1 MFACTIGADI
11 DRRMPA
17 FVPQAAPRQHAQPEP
32 EPAAT
37 QAQGPGQRKAGTG
50 GAAGELP
57 DPLAELAREVLGK
70 AGEVKPL
77 TL

>member
-1 MFACTIGADI
+1 MGLVPITELSAMRVRRNSAAMSGSIVCIAHNNGIGA
-11 DRRMPA
+11 
-17 FVPQAAPRQHAQPEP
+17 
-32 EPAAT
+32 
-37 QAQGPGQRKAGTG
+37 G
-50 GAAGELP
+50 GVAGELP

>member
-11 DRRMPA
+11 DRRMPT
-17 FVPQAAPRQHAQPEP
+17 FVPQSVPRQHAEPEP
-32 EPAAT
+32 EPAPT
-37 QAQGPGQRKAGTG
+37 QAQGPGQRKAATG

>member
-1 MFACTIGADI
+1 
-11 DRRMPA
+11 MPT
-17 FVPQAAPRQHAQPEP
+17 FVPQAAQRQHAEPEP

-37 QAQGPGQRKAGTG
+37 QAQGPGQRRAATG
-50 GAAGELP
+50 GVAGELP

-77 TL
+77 ML

>member
-11 DRRMPA
+11 DRRMPT
-17 FVPQAAPRQHAQPEP
+17 FVPQAAQRQHAEPEP

-37 QAQGPGQRKAGTG
+37 QAQGPGQRRAATG
-50 GAAGELP
+50 GVAGELP

-77 TL
+77 RI